1 MSNINA
7 ADWPAANEGPAI
19 NEKDA
24 CREIA
29 MRLRREVLEPIKRR
43 LIGKDE
49 VVEILGVALV
59 AGENAFLLGPPGTG
73 KSALVHELA
82 MSLKGKTFD
91 YLLTRFTE
99 PSELFGPFDL
109 RKLRD
114 GDLVT
119 NTEGMLPEADFV
131 FLDELLNANSAI
143 LNSLLLALNERVF
156 RRGNQRM
163 RLPMLMAVG
172 ASNRLPED
180 DALAALF
187 DRFLLRVTC
196 DNVADSRLDEVL
208 NAGWQRESAPD
219 GEAVLSTEDVTK
231 LQRSITRVDL
241 KSVLPAYGQLVL
253 RLRTAG
259 MPLSDRRAVRLQRV
273 VAASALCCGRF
284 EADISDLWVMR
295 FIWDTPAQQET
306 LAAQLNAVTSAHAGE
321 NTDSGAAQT
330 TRVNLHPMADRDASP
345 DPEHL
350 ATLLDEIAA
359 APEKPHASD
368 ALTLLAARIEWV
380 KEDAARQHLQDRVN
394 ILRGELISKLTNP
407 PVASN

>member
-1 MSNINA
+1 MPSFDPNA
-7 ADWPAANEGPAI
+7 
-19 NEKDA
+19 
-24 CREIA
+24 CYEIA
-29 MRLRREVLEPIKRR
+29 MRLRRDVLEPIKQR

-49 VVEILGVALV
+49 VIEILGVALV
-59 AGENAFLLGPPGTG
+59 SGENAFLLGPPGTG

-82 MSLKGKTFD
+82 ARLQGKTFD

-109 RKLRD
+109 RRLRD

-163 RLPMLMAVG
+163 QLPMLMAVG

-196 DNVADSRLDEVL
+196 DNVADSRLNEVL
-208 NAGWQRESAPD
+208 DAGWLRESSAV
-219 GEAVLSTEDVTK
+219 GEAVLSIEDVVR
-231 LQRSITRVDL
+231 LQRAITQVDL
-241 KSVLPAYGQLVL
+241 GQVMPAYSRLVR
-253 RLRTAG
+253 RLRSAG
-259 MPLSDRRAVRLQRV
+259 MALSDRRAVRLQRV
-273 VAASALCCGRF
+273 VAASALSCGRLK
-284 EADISDLWVMR
+284 ADITDLWIMR
-295 FIWDTPAQQET
+295 YIWDTPAQQET
-306 LAAQLNAVTSAHAGE
+306 LTAQLNSVVDEFKQHDSDSKDSELGRSAV
-321 NTDSGAAQT
+321 
-330 TRVNLHPMADRDASP
+330 HPMSDRESSP

-350 ATLLDEIAA
+350 SSLLDEIAA
-359 APEKPHASD
+359 EPEKPSAAD
-368 ALTLLAARIEWV
+368 ALTLLDARIEWV
-380 KEDAARQHLQDRVN
+380 TEDTARQHLQARVN
-394 ILRGELISKLTNP
+394 KLRETLLHRLTTE
-407 PVASN
+407 SNA